1 METRLCLAKPGE
13 ITREGQTLQTRYM
26 LVWTACMP
34 KSIPL
39 PPNLTATYSRPDIV
53 YVNRPNITFLEL
65 TISGNSKEAMRH
77 AREQKQQKRP
87 YLEITND
94 LHRQG
99 LNVKYVTIEIGALGH
114 STKDT
119 PYHLYHTITQVN
131 RLQ

>member
-1 METRLCLAKPGE
+1 METRLCIAKPGRSLE
-13 ITREGQTLQTRYM
+13 KAPPSGQIYAGLDNMHAQEH
-26 LVWTACMP
+26 
-34 KSIPL
+34 
-39 PPNLTATYSRPDIV
+39 PPATK
-53 YVNRPNITFLEL
+53 PNSNIFSPQHCLRQWAKLEL
-65 TISGNSKEAMRH
+65 AISGNSKEAMRQ